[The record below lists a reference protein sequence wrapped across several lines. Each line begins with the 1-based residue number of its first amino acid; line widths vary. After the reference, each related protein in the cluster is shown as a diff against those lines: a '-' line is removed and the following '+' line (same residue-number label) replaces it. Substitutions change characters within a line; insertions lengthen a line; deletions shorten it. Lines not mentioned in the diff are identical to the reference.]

1 MIRSLS
7 IRNYAI
13 IDHLEIQFDE
23 NLTIITGETGAG
35 KSIILGALGLI
46 LGNRADSKVLYD
58 QNAKCVV
65 EATCFIGDYTLQP
78 FFEEEGLEYE
88 QETIIRREI
97 STAGKSR
104 AFINDS
110 PVKLGTLE
118 KLGAYL
124 IDLHQQ
130 FDTLDIQ
137 QSRFQLEVIDA
148 LAQHSELLK
157 NYQNDYK
164 VYETSKKELK
174 KLTEQ
179 AQKSAQESDFIQY
192 QLQELQKANLQP
204 QEQEE
209 LEQLQKQLANAEEI
223 KSALSSATRQLT
235 EDENSLYSQ
244 LADIVRSIETVAE
257 FYPTLPVLSERLE
270 NAKFELEDISSEL
283 EQIAENTEYDGKRLE
298 EIDERLNLLFRL
310 CKKYNVVT
318 VEDLIA
324 LQTELQDKLRSFS
337 DTSAQIANLEKIIA
351 SQEKSLKSQAVILS
365 QNRQKAAQPFENT
378 VHNLLTQLSMPHA
391 RLVVEIK
398 TSIQLNNMGMDELQ
412 FLFAANKGSRP
423 EPIKNVAS
431 GGELSRL
438 ALCIK
443 SLVAD
448 AITLPTLIFDE
459 IDSGVSGEVAFQMA
473 LILQSLSQNHQVISI
488 THSPQIA
495 AKANTHFFVHKI
507 VQENRTT
514 TGIRTLSTDERIIEI
529 AKMLS
534 GNPPTEIAKANAK
547 ELLAR

>member
-13 IDHLEIQFDE
+13 IDHLEIQFDD
-23 NLTIITGETGAG
+23 NLTILTGETGAG
-35 KSIILGALGLI
+35 KSIIFDALGLI
-46 LGNRADSKVLYD
+46 LGKRADSKVLFD
-58 QNAKCVV
+58 QTNKCVV
-65 EATCFIGDYTLQP
+65 EATCFIADYNLQP
-78 FFEEEGLEYE
+78 FFEEEGLDYE
-88 QETIIRREI
+88 HETIIRREI
-97 STAGKSR
+97 STTGKSR

-110 PVKLGTLE
+110 PAKLATLE

-137 QSRFQLEVIDA
+137 QAHFQLKVIDA
-148 LAQHSELLK
+148 LAKHQDELK
-157 NYQNDYK
+157 TYQTAYK
-164 VYETSKKELK
+164 VYEINKKELK

-179 AQKSAQESDFIQY
+179 ALRSAQESDFIQY

-244 LADIVRSIETVAE
+244 LADIVRAVETVSE
-257 FYPTLPVLSERLE
+257 FYPALPPLCERLE
-270 NAKFELEDISSEL
+270 NAKFELEDISAEL
-283 EQIAENTEYDGKRLE
+283 EQIAENTEYDGNRLA

-310 CKKYNVVT
+310 CKKYNVGQVA
-318 VEDLIA
+318 DLIA
-324 LQTELQDKLRSFS
+324 LQTELAQKLQSFS
-337 DTSAQIANLEKIIA
+337 DTSVQMETLQRLI
-351 SQEKSLKSQAVILS
+351 STQEKSLKIQADSLS
-365 QNRQKAAQPFENT
+365 QNRQKVALPFQDT
-378 VHNLLTQLSMPHA
+378 VHDLLKQLSMPHA
-391 RLVVEIK
+391 RLHVEIK
-398 TSIQLNNMGMDELQ
+398 NSPQLTLTGGDELQ

-473 LILQSLSQNHQVISI
+473 LILQSLAKNHQVISI

-495 AKANTHFFVHKI
+495 AKANTHFFAYKI
-507 VQENRTT
+507 VQTDRTT
-514 TGIRTLSTDERIIEI
+514 TGVRPLSADERIVEI

-547 ELLAR
+547 ELLTR